1 MYLVILFTASLL
13 LQTFVSAA
21 PLVSIGT
28 NTDVYFNG
36 SSSLRWTS
44 NVFRDEAEE
53 TDDLTWTLS
62 PGFEVNVGRGL
73 TNADLSIITR
83 YDIIRYEDVYART

>member
-21 PLVSIGT
+21 PFVSIGT

-62 PGFEVNVGRGL
+62 PGF
-73 TNADLSIITR
+73 
-83 YDIIRYEDVYART
+83 